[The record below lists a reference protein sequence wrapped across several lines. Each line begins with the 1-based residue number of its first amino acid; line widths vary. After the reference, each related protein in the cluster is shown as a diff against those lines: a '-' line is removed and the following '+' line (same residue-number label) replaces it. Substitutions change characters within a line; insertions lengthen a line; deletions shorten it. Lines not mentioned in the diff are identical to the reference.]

1 MGTVGRPR
9 GSYTADS
16 LRNRIRELLV
26 EGRPMTPTEIAG
38 RLREDIDRVRNALVN
53 GSADRAFRSIL
64 VRDHEARY
72 TLWGFHV
79 EVRLTPVANDA
90 GTSARQW
97 WQV

>member
-1 MGTVGRPR
+1 MGVGRPR

-26 EGRPMTPTEIAG
+26 EGRPMSPGEIAH
-38 RLREDIDRVRNALVN
+38 RLGEDVERTRNTLTCGAADRV
-53 GSADRAFRSIL
+53 FRSIL
-64 VRDHEARY
+64 VRGHEARY

-79 EVRLTPVANDA
+79 EVRLTPIGSSDHDEH
-90 GTSARQW
+90 RQW